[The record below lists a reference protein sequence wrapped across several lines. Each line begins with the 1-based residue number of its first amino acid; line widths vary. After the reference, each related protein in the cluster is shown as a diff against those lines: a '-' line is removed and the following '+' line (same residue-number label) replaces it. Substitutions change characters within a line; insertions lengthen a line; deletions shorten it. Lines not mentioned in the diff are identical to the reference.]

1 MIKVNDPLITLKRL
15 IIFFFFYMILEGI
28 LRKWIFPNFSNQ
40 IYFIKDFFLIIIY
53 FIALKYNLIFKLK
66 YSKLFIVIIILLSL
80 FGFLGYE
87 FSKND
92 ILYYIFG
99 LRSYWLF
106 LPLFLIIVH
115 IFSKN
120 DLIKFFKLN
129 LLLIIPY
136 FLLVL
141 LQATSPENSIINS
154 GFDGN
159 LLSPERPSAY
169 FTYSTQNTY
178 YFIFLFYIFCSYVLD
193 KEEFHLKDITFLC
206 LINFLLISTMI
217 LLKGRSV
224 YFYVFITIFYSSLF
238 IIFSNYEIKLKMM
251 KIALI
256 LFISLI
262 SFNISNVI
270 FKNQYEHSTVRMHSD
285 DSREYE
291 LVKDFKDKEISK
303 LPVIGKMLKIEEQK
317 NISEL
322 CSKYST
328 YCRIIND
335 LYILPAV
342 NEASFYGYG
351 LGSGTKI
358 VVLLKN
364 YKSFYLE
371 K

>member
-1 MIKVNDPLITLKRL
+1 M
-15 IIFFFFYMILEGI
+15 
-28 LRKWIFPNFSNQ
+28 
-40 IYFIKDFFLIIIY
+40 
-53 FIALKYNLIFKLK
+53 KYNLIFKLK

-92 ILYYIFG
+92 ILYYVFG

-238 IIFSNYEIKLKMM
+238 IIFFKL
-251 KIALI
+251 
-256 LFISLI
+256 
-262 SFNISNVI
+262 
-270 FKNQYEHSTVRMHSD
+270 
-285 DSREYE
+285 
-291 LVKDFKDKEISK
+291 
-303 LPVIGKMLKIEEQK
+303 
-317 NISEL
+317 
-322 CSKYST
+322 
-328 YCRIIND
+328 
-335 LYILPAV
+335 
-342 NEASFYGYG
+342 
-351 LGSGTKI
+351 
-358 VVLLKN
+358 
-364 YKSFYLE
+364 
-371 K
+371 

>member
-1 MIKVNDPLITLKRL
+1 M
-15 IIFFFFYMILEGI
+15 
-28 LRKWIFPNFSNQ
+28 
-40 IYFIKDFFLIIIY
+40 
-53 FIALKYNLIFKLK
+53 
-66 YSKLFIVIIILLSL
+66 
-80 FGFLGYE
+80 
-87 FSKND
+87 
-92 ILYYIFG
+92 
-99 LRSYWLF
+99 
-106 LPLFLIIVH
+106 
-115 IFSKN
+115 
-120 DLIKFFKLN
+120 
-129 LLLIIPY
+129 
-136 FLLVL
+136 
-141 LQATSPENSIINS
+141 
-154 GFDGN
+154 
-159 LLSPERPSAY
+159 SPERPSAY

-317 NISEL
+317 NVAEL

-364 YKSFYLE
+364 YKSFYLGE
-371 K
+371 IDNKRIIMEMGNVVGLILVLVKWVLVVILNIFAIFKFRDKNKIFYVPILVFISTQLMLGTITYTVSFISLTFWLSIGFLFSSFRK